1 MTKYK
6 MEKCCVCVFCA
17 RATMDWR
24 GAYIAGVCVHKYILN
39 GNYNL
44 KHEWASEL
52 GDGWW
57 WRRRRRSA
65 IGLSALSLWQK
76 SIVFVHM
83 QYCQLLQCRADFLLA
98 RTETNEIMPF
108 YFVVVVAISGSVV
121 LWTCQG
127 RQPVV
132 AGDLQKSCVLCTI
145 FTLYHFILRY
155 IVAFCD
161 VYSTQTDRYRYYF
174 RCPADL
180 ADQAKC
186 LTWCMYVQLFFS
198 VFCTSLVVVSL
209 AWCSLVRL
217 SSCISKEKEDKK
229 TKQLPIHILIKLN
242 ISNKTGL

>member
-1 MTKYK
+1 MSERIRWWLVVAAAASVGDRLVGVVAVTKID
-6 MEKCCVCVFCA
+6 CV
-17 RATMDWR
+17 RA
-24 GAYIAGVCVHKYILN
+24 Y
-39 GNYNL
+39 
-44 KHEWASEL
+44 
-52 GDGWW
+52 
-57 WRRRRRSA
+57 A
-65 IGLSALSLWQK
+65 ILSAAAVSCWFSPSSDWNKWNYAIL
-76 SIVFVHM
+76 F
-83 QYCQLLQCRADFLLA
+83 
-98 RTETNEIMPF
+98 
-108 YFVVVVAISGSVV
+108 VVVAISGSVV

-186 LTWCMYVQLFFS
+186 LTWCMYVQFFFLS
-198 VFCTSLVVVSL
+198 
-209 AWCSLVRL
+209 VRL